1 MQALCKILSPD
12 IALFNRDH
20 MAFEFIFSL
29 AGVLAM
35 FGWITL
41 LASPWI
47 PRWSDLIAGLLIPTI
62 LSSGYLAI
70 LLFFPPQ
77 HGGGFASFADITQ
90 LFSNPEA
97 LMAGWVH
104 FLAFDLFVGAW
115 ICRTARKENIKFWM
129 VLPCLP
135 VTFMLGP
142 AGFLLFSTV
151 RGLSKMKKRNT
162 TKAAV

>member
-1 MQALCKILSPD
+1 MD
-12 IALFNRDH
+12 
-20 MAFEFIFSL
+20 FELIFSL
-29 AGVLAM
+29 AGLLAM
-35 FGWITL
+35 LGWIVL
-41 LASPWI
+41 LVSPFI
-47 PRWSDLIAGLLIPTI
+47 PQWSDRIAGLIIPLTF
-62 LSSGYLAI
+62 SFGYLVI

-77 HGGGFASFADITQ
+77 TGGGFASFAEVTQ

-115 ICRTARKENIKFWM
+115 ICRTARNEGIKFWM

-135 VTFMLGP
+135 ITFMLGP

-151 RGLSKMKKRNT
+151 RALLKMKQRNLSKAT
-162 TKAAV
+162 A